1 MEYQS
6 FRSRDFPDFE
16 FSNRGNSGENP
27 RRRIKRICCIGAGY
41 VGGPTC
47 AIIADKNP
55 DIHVTVV
62 DLSQVRID
70 AWNSENLPI
79 YEPGLKE
86 IVTRARDGE
95 STRLP
100 NLFFSTN
107 VDLAILEAD
116 LIFVSVNTPTKTT
129 GSGAGRAYELG
140 FFESAIRKIADI
152 AESDKIIVE
161 KSTVPCR
168 TADSV
173 RDVLFATARPG
184 VNFEILSNPEFL
196 AEGTAIRDLLT
207 PDRILIGSLQTE
219 NGLEAAQALAD
230 VYEAWVPKSRII
242 TMNVWSSELAKL
254 ASNVLLA
261 QRISSINSLSAIC
274 EATGADID
282 EISYACG
289 LDTRIGS
296 KMLKASV
303 GFGGSCFKKDI
314 LCISYIAESL
324 HLPEVSAYWKS
335 VVDINEYQKDRF
347 AKRIIHRLFNSLT
360 NKKIAILGFAYKKN
374 TADTRE
380 SAAITIVQSLA
391 AEGAK
396 LSIYDPKVQQ
406 ETVWQDLELGSSST
420 PEFWRLKANVTV
432 QNDVYAAC
440 EGAHAV
446 VILTEW
452 DQFSN
457 KATTAATWSSR
468 ISWPKIASTMQRPMF
483 VFDGRGIVDAAPLEE
498 LGFRVECIGKPGSSV
513 SSHFIAPVE
522 KGGKSGYA
530 NANANANGGSRGSSV
545 AASSPRW
552 SEPLSSGNSES
563 GNGRRRRKS
572 EESSIDLRE

>member
-1 MEYQS
+1 
-6 FRSRDFPDFE
+6 
-16 FSNRGNSGENP
+16 
-27 RRRIKRICCIGAGY
+27 
-41 VGGPTC
+41 
-47 AIIADKNP
+47 
-55 DIHVTVV
+55 VTVV

-70 AWNSENLPI
+70 AWNSQSLPI

-86 IVTRARDGE
+86 IVTRARDGDA
-95 STRLP
+95 TRQP

-129 GSGAGRAYELG
+129 GAGAGRAYELG

-168 TADSV
+168 TAESV
-173 RDVLFATARPG
+173 RDVLQATARPG
-184 VNFEILSNPEFL
+184 VHFEILSNPEFL
-196 AEGTAIRDLLT
+196 AEGTAIRDLLE

-219 NGLEAAQALAD
+219 SGLEAAQALAN
-230 VYEAWVPKSRII
+230 VYGAWVPKSRII

-303 GFGGSCFKKDI
+303 GFGGSCFKKDV

-335 VVDINEYQKDRF
+335 IVDINEYQKDRF

-360 NKKIAILGFAYKKN
+360 NKKIAVLGFAYKKN

-380 SAAITIVQSLA
+380 SAAISVVQSLA

-396 LSIYDPKVQQ
+396 LSIYDPKVLEQ
-406 ETVWQDLELGSSST
+406 TVWQDLELGSSST
-420 PEFWRLKANVTV
+420 PEFWRLRSNVTV
-432 QNDVYAAC
+432 HSDVYSAC

-452 DQFSN
+452 DEFSN
-457 KATTAATWSSR
+457 KPTNEDVSSR
-468 ISWPKIASTMQRPMF
+468 ISWPRIASTMQRPMF
-483 VFDGRGIVDAAPLEE
+483 VFDGRGIIDVAPLEE
-498 LGFRVECIGKPGSSV
+498 LGFRVECIGKSGSNV
-513 SSHFIAPVE
+513 SSPFMAPVGRPR
-522 KGGKSGYA
+522 KGGHA
-530 NANANANGGSRGSSV
+530 GSRGGSS

-552 SEPLSSGNSES
+552 SEPLSSGNSEA
-563 GNGRRRRKS
+563 GGRRS
-572 EESSIDLRE
+572 EESSIDIR

>member
-1 MEYQS
+1 MSHSLQQWAASHCSSILLRATEL
-6 FRSRDFPDFE
+6 
-16 FSNRGNSGENP
+16 
-27 RRRIKRICCIGAGY
+27 
-41 VGGPTC
+41 TH
-47 AIIADKNP
+47 KNP
-55 DIHVTVV
+55 DIQVTVV

-86 IVTRARDGE
+86 IVTRARDGDV
-95 STRLP
+95 TRLP
-100 NLFFSTN
+100 NLFFSTD
-107 VDLAILEAD
+107 VDRAIREAD

-184 VNFEILSNPEFL
+184 INFEILSNPEFL

-207 PDRILIGSLQTE
+207 PDRILIGSLRTE

-347 AKRIIHRLFNSLT
+347 TKRIIHRLFNSLT

-396 LSIYDPKVQQ
+396 LSIYDPKVLE

-420 PEFWRLKANVTV
+420 PEFWRLQANVTV
-432 QNDVYAAC
+432 QSDVYVAC

-457 KATTAATWSSR
+457 KATTADTSSR

-513 SSHFIAPVE
+513 SSPFMAPVG
-522 KGGKSGYA
+522 KTGKSGYA
-530 NANANANGGSRGSSV
+530 NANGGNTSRASSV
-545 AASSPRW
+545 AGSSPRW
-552 SEPLSSGNSES
+552 SEPLSSANSES
-563 GNGRRRRKS
+563 GIGRRRKS